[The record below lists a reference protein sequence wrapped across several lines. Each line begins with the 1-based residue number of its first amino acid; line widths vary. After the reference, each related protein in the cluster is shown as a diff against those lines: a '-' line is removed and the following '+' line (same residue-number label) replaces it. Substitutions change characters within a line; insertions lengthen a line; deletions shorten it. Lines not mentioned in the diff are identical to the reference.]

1 MWFKVDDNLPTSGKV
16 LSLPRSDL
24 RRAAAVGLWTLA
36 GAWAAKQEKDGQVP
50 AYMVEELGA
59 TQQQADDLV
68 AAGLWTATDEG
79 YQFHNW
85 EKYQFTREQLDAK
98 REATRERVAKSR
110 ARRKAEREGNE
121 VTNNVSNPVSNDDE
135 RDGNGVTDALVTPLY
150 NTPEPE
156 PEPDPNQ
163 VTPDGVTFESGAQ
176 GAPPKPKG
184 KRGTRL
190 PVKWLPDQ
198 ATIDAMQAEAPWV
211 DFEAEHRK
219 FTDYW
224 AATPGAKGVKLDW
237 NATWR
242 NWIRRAAEQFPSG
255 PMPPRASAPALRE
268 SPGDKARRLA
278 DEMEARGN

>member
-16 LSLPRSDL
+16 LSIQRADL
-24 RRAAAVGLWTLA
+24 RRVAAMGLWSLA

-68 AAGLWTATDEG
+68 ASGLWTATDEG

-110 ARRKAEREGNE
+110 ARRKAERERDE

-135 RDGNGVTDALVTPLY
+135 RDGNGVTDALVAPLY
-150 NTPEPE
+150 NTPE

-176 GAPPKPKG
+176 SAPPKPTN

-190 PVKWLPDQ
+190 PEKWMPDQ
-198 ATIDAMQAEAPWV
+198 ATIATMQAEAPWV
-211 DFEAEHRK
+211 DFEVEHRK
-219 FTDYW
+219 FTDHW

-242 NWIRRAAEQFPSG
+242 NWIRRAAEQYPGSSQPTRQAG
-255 PMPPRASAPALRE
+255 PPPRE